1 MEDSTQRR
9 LTELLAMLREW
20 AGEAERRPTRV
31 R

>member
-1 MEDSTQRR
+1 TERR